1 MALGLDKSSLW
12 SLEWDFVGHSITLAS
27 AEHPL
32 QECSSLRLMNWCL
45 SFLAFVELSYLAFEF
60 FGLALVDIVSLGLA
74 YWCLIIIVISREHCL
89 THTRE

>member
-12 SLEWDFVGHSITLAS
+12 SLEWDFFGHSITLAS

-32 QECSSLRLMNWCL
+32 QECCSLRLMGLGLCFFPL
-45 SFLAFVELSYLAFEF
+45 MELCDLAFEF

>member
-12 SLEWDFVGHSITLAS
+12 SLEWDFFGHSITLAS

-32 QECSSLRLMNWCL
+32 QECCSLRLMGL
-45 SFLAFVELSYLAFEF
+45 ELCYLAFEF